1 MLIIPIWVW
10 YKLGNFEEIICFSPY
25 MIDTL
30 NFFYKNKVYK
40 NVEPQICQNLKNI
53 LDAEI
58 VNILLLFLSPIIE
71 AQNSFFVRKVNIF

>member
-1 MLIIPIWVW
+1 
-10 YKLGNFEEIICFSPY
+10 

-58 VNILLLFLSPIIE
+58 VNI
-71 AQNSFFVRKVNIF
+71 